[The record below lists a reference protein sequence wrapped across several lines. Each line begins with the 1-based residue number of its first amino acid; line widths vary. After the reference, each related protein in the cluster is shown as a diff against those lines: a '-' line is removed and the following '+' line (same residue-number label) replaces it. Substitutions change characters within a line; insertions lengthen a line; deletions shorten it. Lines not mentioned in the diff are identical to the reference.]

1 MSVRTAP
8 ALETE
13 RAAAD
18 AGIRRAVGERL
29 AGDAGPVADAVRYA
43 LAGGGKRLRP
53 VLCAGAYRAVA
64 KADPPPGVYDAA
76 AAVELVHTYS
86 LVHDDLPIMDD
97 DDLRRG
103 RPTVHRAF
111 GDGVAM
117 VAGAALIPLAAAQ
130 LAAAARTLGLD
141 DARTAAV
148 SAELARAAGAGGMVG
163 GQLMDLDAE
172 GRPATVEQLEGI
184 HARKTA
190 ALFVASLRIGGLLA
204 GGSAAQVAALG
215 EYGAAL
221 GLAFQIADD
230 ILDETADSERLG
242 KTAGKDRVSDKATFP
257 ALLGLDGARA
267 MAGAAV
273 ERGLAALDGEGL
285 HDAALRGLIRF
296 AADRDR

>member
-1 MSVRTAP
+1 MTVLTA
-8 ALETE
+8 ATLDTE

-18 AGIRRAVGERL
+18 AGIGRAVSGRL
-29 AGDAGPVADAVRYA
+29 ADAGGPVADALRYA

-64 KADPPPGVYDAA
+64 EAPPPPGVYDAA
-76 AAVELVHTYS
+76 AAIELVHTYS

-103 RPTVHRAF
+103 RPTVHRVF
-111 GDGVAM
+111 GEAVAM
-117 VAGAALIPLAAAQ
+117 AAGAALIPLAAAQ
-130 LAAAARTLGLD
+130 LAAATRALGLD
-141 DARTAAV
+141 DARTAGV

-163 GQLMDLDAE
+163 GQLMDLEAE
-172 GRPATVEQLEGI
+172 GGTATVELLEAI
-184 HARKTA
+184 HARKTG

-215 EYGAAL
+215 EYGEAL

-273 ERGLAALDGEGL
+273 ARGLAALDGAGL